1 MCPAA
6 PGSDVG
12 AHKDLGTWFG
22 AAALGTSG
30 KCSFIGLIPVQEG
43 KNRSRRQF
51 HPTNALRGGLCI
63 FLSAIRTNF
72 DGLVLMQG
80 GIPT

>member
-12 AHKDLGTWFG
+12 AGEDLGTWFG

-30 KCSFIGLIPVQEG
+30 KCSFIWADTSPGR
-43 KNRSRRQF
+43 RSRDPGDNPIPLM
-51 HPTNALRGGLCI
+51 HSEENSVCLPLWLPP
-63 FLSAIRTNF
+63 AIRTNS
-72 DGLVLMQG
+72 DGLV
-80 GIPT
+80 